1 MFEDYR
7 AELEVAVEMCG
18 SWLRQVR
25 VVLLRALLVGSL
37 ASGYTLASAAQATI
51 HVPADQPTIQSGID
65 AAQNGDTVLVAPGTY
80 AESLDFKGK
89 GVTVTSGATDTSGA
103 SAVILQQVGSSPVV
117 SFHSGEPQSAVL
129 NGFTIQNGQGTMIT
143 VTSSSPTISNNMM
156 SNIMGCGVVI
166 TGPGGDPIVQ
176 GNRFSAMKILPLT
189 SCGANSS
196 SAVSALFAGNVSI
209 QGNVID
215 QADATDTNGQNGAT
229 LIYVQLCASALIE
242 NNIVHDNTNSSS
254 FLFATDVG
262 SLFIIQ
268 NAIFNNTLKATGTS
282 PNPVTAGAPVEIEN
296 DSAAGPQPPHSVLV
310 LNNTIANNNGV
321 NAPTNSQE
329 QLLFYSLLASPLPTL
344 AFENNLI
351 ISTKAGAAA
360 QCTSLTAQPTNYSY
374 NDTFNAGVLAP
385 PTTCTSNGTATA
397 NLDQDPQ
404 FIDLTGGDVQIA
416 RTSPAVYAGD
426 IQAPMLPAADLAG
439 KNRTVCGK
447 IDMGAYQT
455 HPLPPINLTSA
466 PNPSVG
472 GSSVTFTAQV
482 AGNCNTPTGTVTFLD
497 GGKVFGTATLNPSAS
512 ASFSTASL
520 IVGTHSIMAAYPGDF
535 NFDAT
540 TSPAITQTVTGYPS
554 ATTLTVAPNP
564 AKALT
569 AITLTSTV
577 SSQFGTPTGSVTFT
591 TNGQT
596 LATVGLNGSGI
607 ATATVSTL
615 GAGTYTVVAT
625 YSADT
630 NFAANSASAQET
642 VVGADTTTR
651 LTASPNP
658 ADLLQT
664 VTFNTMVRAA
674 QGTAVP
680 AGTVTLAEG
689 STILGTKTLDASGN
703 ASFSLSTLALGP
715 HTITASYSSTGNFN
729 ASSAS
734 VNEVVTVIAT
744 SLALS
749 ASPNPAA
756 LGQPVTIQ
764 ASAAAGSTIPSGTVT
779 FFDGSAVLGTG
790 PINGAGQA
798 SLTTSALALGT
809 HVLTASYP
817 AGLTF
822 GGSSSNAVQES
833 ILPASFTL
841 TLSPATIS
849 LSAGQQASTTV
860 QLSSVG
866 LFAGPLSL
874 SYGTLPAYASASFS
888 SSTVP
893 LTAGNSNAVTLT
905 INTKG
910 SVLNANRSQAPGALS
925 PRPLLAG
932 LAASAILLLPLGSL
946 RRQRRFQIFGI
957 VMLAALSQTLTGC
970 TNRYYEVNFVAQGT
984 YQLPVT
990 ATDSSGNTKTSTLT
1004 VVVAPE

>member
-1 MFEDYR
+1 MFEDCR
-7 AELEVAVEMCG
+7 AELEVAVEKCG

-25 VVLLRALLVGSL
+25 VVLLRSLLMGSI
-37 ASGYTLASAAQATI
+37 ASGYTLTSAAQATI

-89 GVTVTSGATDTSGA
+89 GITVTSGATDTSGA

-117 SFHSGEPQSAVL
+117 SFHSSEPQSAAL
-129 NGFTIQNGQGTMIT
+129 NGVTIQNGQGTMIM
-143 VTSSSPTISNNMM
+143 VSSSSPMISNNVL
-156 SNIMGCGVVI
+156 SNIMGCGVGI

-176 GNRFSAMKILPLT
+176 GNHFSGMKILPVGL
-189 SCGANSS
+189 CIGNSS
-196 SAVSALFAGNVSI
+196 SAVAAFGAGNVSI
-209 QGNVID
+209 LGNVID
-215 QADATDTNGQNGAT
+215 HADATDTNGQSSAS

-242 NNIVHDNTNSSS
+242 NNVIDDNTNSSS

-262 SLFIIQ
+262 SLVVIQ

-282 PNPVTAGAPVEIEN
+282 LSPPTSGDPIEVDN
-296 DSAAGPQPPHSVLV
+296 DSAPGPQPLHYLLV
-310 LNNTIANNNGV
+310 NNTIANNNV
-321 NAPTNSQE
+321 ANSTTNTE
-329 QLLFYSLLASPLPTL
+329 PQLNYHTFAAGPSPML

-360 QCTSLTAQPTNYSY
+360 QCILATGEPTNYSY
-374 NDTFNAGVLAP
+374 NDTINAGVLSP
-385 PTTCTSNGTATA
+385 PTTCTSSGTAMA
-397 NLDQDPQ
+397 NLYQDPQ
-404 FIDLTGGDVQIA
+404 FIDLTGGNVQIP
-416 RTSPAVYAGD
+416 RTSPVVYAGD

-455 HPLPPINLTSA
+455 HPLPPITLTSA

-482 AGNCNTPTGTVTFLD
+482 TGNCNTPTGTVTFLD
-497 GGKVFGTATLNPSAS
+497 GGKAFGTATLNPSAS
-512 ASFSTASL
+512 ASFSTANL
-520 IVGTHSIMAAYPGDF
+520 IVGTHSIMVAYPGDF

-577 SSQFGTPTGSVTFT
+577 SSQFGTPTGSMTFT
-591 TNGQT
+591 ANGQT
-596 LATVGLNGSGI
+596 LATAALNASGV
-607 ATATVSTL
+607 ATATISTL

-630 NFAANSASAQET
+630 NFAASSASAQET
-642 VVGADTTTR
+642 VVGADTTTT

-689 STILGTKTLDASGN
+689 SNVLGTKALDASGN

-715 HTITASYSSTGNFN
+715 HTIRASFSSTGNFN
-729 ASSAS
+729 PSSAS

-744 SLALS
+744 KLALS

-756 LGQPVTIQ
+756 VGQPVTIQ

-779 FFDGSAVLGTG
+779 FFDGSAILGAG
-790 PINGAGQA
+790 SINGAGQA

-817 AGLTF
+817 AGSTF
-822 GGSSSNAVQES
+822 GGATSNAVQEN

-841 TLSPATIS
+841 ALSPSTIT

-866 LFAGPLSL
+866 LFAGPVTL

-893 LTAGNSNAVTLT
+893 LTAGNANSATLT

-910 SVLNANRSQAPGALS
+910 SVQNAIRGQAPGPLS

-932 LAASAILLLPLGSL
+932 LAFSTILLLPLGSL
-946 RRQRRFQIFGI
+946 RRQRRFQIFSI

>member
-7 AELEVAVEMCG
+7 AEREVAVEKCG
-18 SWLRQVR
+18 NWLRRVR
-25 VVLLRALLVGSL
+25 MVLLRSLLVGSI
-37 ASGYTLASAAQATI
+37 ASGCTLASEAQVTF

-129 NGFTIQNGQGTMIT
+129 NGFTIQNGQGTMIA
-143 VTSSSPTISNNMM
+143 VNSSSPTISNNML
-156 SNIMGCGVVI
+156 SNITGCGVVI

-176 GNRFSAMKILPLT
+176 GNHFSGMKILPLT
-189 SCGANSS
+189 LCGGYSGT
-196 SAVSALFAGNVSI
+196 AVGALFAGNVSI
-209 QGNVID
+209 LGNVID
-215 QADATDTNGQNGAT
+215 QADATITNRGQSGT
-229 LIYVQLCASALIE
+229 YLIYVQLCASALIE
-242 NNIVHDNTNSSS
+242 NNVFHDNTISTSLLSAN
-254 FLFATDVG
+254 DIG
-262 SLFIIQ
+262 SLVVMQ
-268 NAIFNNTLKATGTS
+268 NAIFNNTLTAPGM
-282 PNPVTAGAPVEIEN
+282 NGGVLEIPVDISY
-296 DSAAGPQPPHSVLV
+296 DSAAGLQPPHSVLV
-310 LNNTIANNNGV
+310 LNNTIANNNVFVNNDGV
-321 NAPTNSQE
+321 NVPTDTQW
-329 QLLFYSLLASPLPTL
+329 QLLSYNLLAGPFPTF

-360 QCTSLTAQPTNYSY
+360 QCTSLTAQITNYSY
-374 NDTFNAGVLAP
+374 NAP

-397 NLDQDPQ
+397 NLYQDPQ
-404 FIDLTGGDVQIA
+404 FIDLTGGNVQIV
-416 RTSPAVYAGD
+416 RTSPVVYAGD
-426 IQAPMLPAADLAG
+426 IQAPTLPAADLAG

-455 HPLPPINLTSA
+455 HPRPPITLTSA

-482 AGNCNTPTGTVTFLD
+482 TGNCNIPTGTVTFLD
-497 GGKVFGTATLNPSAS
+497 GGKAFGTATLNPSAS
-512 ASFSTASL
+512 ATFSTTNL
-520 IVGTHSIMAAYPGDF
+520 IVGTHSITVAYPGDF

-569 AITLTSTV
+569 AITLTSVV

-591 TNGQT
+591 ANGQT
-596 LATVGLNGSGI
+596 LATAALNASAV
-607 ATATVSTL
+607 ATATVATL
-615 GAGTYTVVAT
+615 GTGTYTIVAA

-630 NFAANSASAQET
+630 NFAASSASAQET

-658 ADLLQT
+658 ANLLQT
-664 VTFNTMVRAA
+664 VTFSTMVRAA

-689 STILGTKTLDASGN
+689 GTILGTQTLDASGN

-715 HTITASYSSTGNFN
+715 HAITASYSSTGNFN
-729 ASSAS
+729 PSSAS
-734 VNEVVTVIAT
+734 VNEVVAVIAT
-744 SLALS
+744 NLALS

-756 LGQPVTIQ
+756 VGQPVTIL
-764 ASAAAGSTIPSGTVT
+764 AAASTSSPIPYGTVT
-779 FFDGSAVLGTG
+779 FFDGSAILGTG
-790 PINGAGQA
+790 PVNAAGQA

-817 AGLTF
+817 AGSTF
-822 GGSSSNAVQES
+822 GGSTSNAVQEV

-841 TLSPATIS
+841 VLSPSTITV
-849 LSAGQQASTTV
+849 SAGQQGTTTV

-866 LFAGPLSL
+866 LFAGPVNL

-893 LTAGNSNAVTLT
+893 LTVGNSNSATLT

-910 SVLNANRSQAPGALS
+910 SVQSAIRGQAPGPLS
-925 PRPLLAG
+925 SRPLLAG
-932 LAASAILLLPLGSL
+932 LAFSTILLLPLGSL
-946 RRQRRFQIFGI
+946 RRQRKFQIFSLI
-957 VMLAALSQTLTGC
+957 MLATLTGC

-990 ATDSSGNTKTSTLT
+990 ATDSSGNTKTSNLT
-1004 VVVAPE
+1004 VVVTP